1 MVKKLE
7 EKLILDPNITEQ
19 KRETLVDFCEKLL
32 NYGYEPSFIAG
43 ILGNIKYEGCVGL
56 FENSFYRNKTRKPA
70 YLKNMEK
77 YDYDKKYSL
86 KYIYDDF
93 SLFELRDL
101 LEELKINKF
110 TARFG
115 LGAAQW
121 TGNRTYRLMH
131 FYLEETGLKE
141 KISKEQTTSAE
152 MKLLLNELIYDEEY
166 NKIYPEWKEKNKNLN
181 TEDAAY
187 NAGVLFCKGFEK
199 PKVDKSKERG
209 NESKKL
215 YNFMIS

>member
-1 MVKKLE
+1 M
-7 EKLILDPNITEQ
+7 
-19 KRETLVDFCEKLL
+19 
-32 NYGYEPSFIAG
+32 
-43 ILGNIKYEGCVGL
+43 
-56 FENSFYRNKTRKPA
+56 
-70 YLKNMEK
+70 
-77 YDYDKKYSL
+77 
-86 KYIYDDF
+86 
-93 SLFELRDL
+93 RDL

-141 KISKEQTTSAE
+141 KISKEQATSAE

-181 TEDAAY
+181 TEDEAY
-187 NAGVLFCKGFEK
+187 NLGVLFCKGFEK